1 MSPIR
6 IEVATQ
12 YSEALLR
19 GISSLLPQLT
29 ASGRGLTA
37 AELKDI
43 TDCPATRLLV
53 AKEGA
58 EVVGMLSL
66 VLVQMPT
73 GLRALLEDLAVDSSY
88 RRRGSATA
96 LMNFARDLASKA
108 GARTIDL
115 TSRPSRE
122 AGIRIYERLGY
133 RRRDTGVFRLTLQQ
147 SGRAR

>member
-1 MSPIR
+1 
-6 IEVATQ
+6 
-12 YSEALLR
+12 
-19 GISSLLPQLT
+19 
-29 ASGRGLTA
+29 
-37 AELKDI
+37 
-43 TDCPATRLLV
+43 
-53 AKEGA
+53 
-58 EVVGMLSL
+58 MLSL

-88 RRRGSATA
+88 RRRGIATA